1 MKPSPLSFPQ
11 TAVAVT
17 FFSLVA
23 SILTT
28 EALANPVPKQSHQV
42 DGYYRM
48 NIANLEVTVLYDGH
62 VRFDP
67 AWLKGISRDSLETL
81 LNDAFIASDNG
92 IQTAVNG
99 YLVNMG
105 NNLVLV
111 DTGAA
116 ECFGPALGSLVDN
129 LEASGYK
136 ADQVDT
142 VLLTHLHPDHSC
154 GLAKADGSATF
165 RNATIYVPQKEA
177 DFWLDT
183 PIGELA
189 ETDQAFF
196 NMARSALAPYIE
208 NQLQRYQPDKPILP
222 GVESVPAYGHTPGH
236 TAYLFRSNTES
247 LMVWGD
253 VLHNHAVQFAHPDV
267 VIEADVD
274 TDQARTS
281 RLKLLASTAEGKF
294 WVAGAHLPFPG
305 VGHVRAEDN
314 AYAWVPVEFSPL
326 PTPASDP

>member
-129 LEASGYK
+129 
-136 ADQVDT
+136 
-142 VLLTHLHPDHSC
+142 
-154 GLAKADGSATF
+154 
-165 RNATIYVPQKEA
+165 
-177 DFWLDT
+177 
-183 PIGELA
+183 
-189 ETDQAFF
+189 
-196 NMARSALAPYIE
+196 
-208 NQLQRYQPDKPILP
+208 
-222 GVESVPAYGHTPGH
+222 
-236 TAYLFRSNTES
+236 
-247 LMVWGD
+247 
-253 VLHNHAVQFAHPDV
+253 
-267 VIEADVD
+267 
-274 TDQARTS
+274 
-281 RLKLLASTAEGKF
+281 
-294 WVAGAHLPFPG
+294 
-305 VGHVRAEDN
+305 
-314 AYAWVPVEFSPL
+314 
-326 PTPASDP
+326 